1 MRAFL
6 QPGTTQFQYT
16 QGEADTTGIPPESY
30 TLDQHFLD
38 RPGSDEIQLDLM
50 GDYKANVAA
59 YPRFQEYFRKY
70 RPVTLAVWGKND
82 PFFLPAGAEA
92 FRRDLPEAEI
102 HLVDGGHFALESHL
116 DEIARIV
123 RAFLARTLDAA
134 QGTALFGEL
143 NMESIPAEGKDLV
156 AR

>member
-1 MRAFL
+1 
-6 QPGTTQFQYT
+6 
-16 QGEADTTGIPPESY
+16 
-30 TLDQHFLD
+30 
-38 RPGSDEIQLDLM
+38 
-50 GDYKANVAA
+50 
-59 YPRFQEYFRKY
+59 
-70 RPVTLAVWGKND
+70 
-82 PFFLPAGAEA
+82 
-92 FRRDLPEAEI
+92 
-102 HLVDGGHFALESHL
+102 LVDGGHFALESHL